1 MTELFEKYGI
11 GEMLCLDPDA
21 KIELKGLRREKQMQM
36 LKVKINK
43 CVQDEGDEEEGDED
57 GEEEE
62 KCFPAEE
69 VENFMA

>member
-1 MTELFEKYGI
+1 MWRDSEGEEMTELFEKYGI

-43 CVQDEGDEEEGDED
+43 CV
-57 GEEEE
+57 
-62 KCFPAEE
+62 
-69 VENFMA
+69 